1 MIPNTKDM
9 KYING
14 VKDTIREKSLMN
26 MDLIFDKYPNELIPF
41 DFDTYFQSEM
51 HCELVTTNCL
61 TGNAEYMMETE
72 DPDRLM
78 KICRASSSM
87 PLAAP
92 IANVDGIPYMDGG
105 LADSI
110 PIEYALEKGNDKIV
124 VVLTRNPG
132 YRKKRALKAT
142 EQLYKRAYKNIRI
155 WYVRS

>member
-1 MIPNTKDM
+1 
-9 KYING
+9 
-14 VKDTIREKSLMN
+14 
-26 MDLIFDKYPNELIPF
+26 
-41 DFDTYFQSEM
+41 
-51 HCELVTTNCL
+51 
-61 TGNAEYMMETE
+61 
-72 DPDRLM
+72 M

-142 EQLYKRAYKNIRI
+142 EQLYKRAYKKYPNLVRVIMTRNAVYNRQMKLIEKLEEEGRYFCDPSTDPDRI
-155 WYVRS
+155 TYGERITISCSISICMETD